1 LYRPQFAL
9 SDTSTCV
16 HHQLRCS
23 PHLVTAGSSKMFHLN
38 SSILRDSSVR
48 QYNSYPPPPANPQLV
63 ISFPVQVIVPVAVAL
78 GVALGVGVSA
88 IGQNSP
94 NQPQLSQNDVS
105 QILSNTLTALT
116 VPVVSNNVPFIVS
129 GLSFRPDG
137 CAGVRFSDGRCY
149 PLLSR
154 GPCSLFQWII
164 VDFNSRTVIFSE

>member
-1 LYRPQFAL
+1 MQQSLGVSRFVRL
-9 SDTSTCV
+9 
-16 HHQLRCS
+16 
-23 PHLVTAGSSKMFHLN
+23 GKMFHLN

-48 QYNSYPPPPANPQLV
+48 QYNSNPLPSTNPQLV

-78 GVALGVGVSA
+78 GVALGVST

-94 NQPQLSQNDVS
+94 NQQQLSQKDVS
-105 QILSNTLTALT
+105 QILSNFLAALS
-116 VPVVSNNVPFIVS
+116 VPVVSNSVPFIVS

-154 GPCSLFQWII
+154 GPCSLFQWI
-164 VDFNSRTVIFSE
+164 VNSQKRMCL

>member
-1 LYRPQFAL
+1 MQQSLGVSRFVRL
-9 SDTSTCV
+9 
-16 HHQLRCS
+16 
-23 PHLVTAGSSKMFHLN
+23 GKMFHLN

-48 QYNSYPPPPANPQLV
+48 QYNSNPLPSTNPQLV

-78 GVALGVGVSA
+78 GVALGVST

-94 NQPQLSQNDVS
+94 NQQQLSQKDVS
-105 QILSNTLTALT
+105 QILSNTLAALS
-116 VPVVSNNVPFIVS
+116 VPVVSNSVPFIVS

-164 VDFNSRTVIFSE
+164 VDLNSRTVIFSE

>member
-1 LYRPQFAL
+1 ML
-9 SDTSTCV
+9 SD
-16 HHQLRCS
+16 
-23 PHLVTAGSSKMFHLN
+23 HLVLCSSSAQMQQSLGVSRFVRLGKMFHLN

-48 QYNSYPPPPANPQLV
+48 QYNSNPPPSTNPQLV
-63 ISFPVQVIVPVAVAL
+63 ISFPAL
-78 GVALGVGVSA
+78 GVALGVST

-94 NQPQLSQNDVS
+94 NQQQLSQKDVS
-105 QILSNTLTALT
+105 QILSNTLAALS
-116 VPVVSNNVPFIVS
+116 VPVVSNSVPFIVS

-164 VDFNSRTVIFSE
+164 VDLISRTIIFSE

>member
-1 LYRPQFAL
+1 MQQSLGVSRFVRL
-9 SDTSTCV
+9 
-16 HHQLRCS
+16 
-23 PHLVTAGSSKMFHLN
+23 GKMFHLN

-48 QYNSYPPPPANPQLV
+48 QYNSNPPPSTNPQLV

-78 GVALGVGVSA
+78 GVALGVST

-94 NQPQLSQNDVS
+94 NQQQLSQKDVS
-105 QILSNTLTALT
+105 QILSNTLAALS
-116 VPVVSNNVPFIVS
+116 VPVVSNSVPFIVS

-164 VDFNSRTVIFSE
+164 VDLISRTVIFSE

>member
-1 LYRPQFAL
+1 MQQSLGVSRFVRL
-9 SDTSTCV
+9 
-16 HHQLRCS
+16 
-23 PHLVTAGSSKMFHLN
+23 GKMFHLN

-48 QYNSYPPPPANPQLV
+48 QYNSNPPPSTNPQLV

-78 GVALGVGVSA
+78 GVALGVST

-94 NQPQLSQNDVS
+94 NQQQLSQKDVS
-105 QILSNTLTALT
+105 QILSNTLAALS
-116 VPVVSNNVPFIVS
+116 VPVVSNSVPFIVS

-164 VDFNSRTVIFSE
+164 VDLNSRTVIFSE

>member
-1 LYRPQFAL
+1 MQQSLGVSRFVRL
-9 SDTSTCV
+9 
-16 HHQLRCS
+16 
-23 PHLVTAGSSKMFHLN
+23 GKMFHLN

-48 QYNSYPPPPANPQLV
+48 QYNSNPLPSTNPQLV

-78 GVALGVGVSA
+78 GVAWGVST

-94 NQPQLSQNDVS
+94 NQQQLSQKDVS
-105 QILSNTLTALT
+105 QILSNTLAALS
-116 VPVVSNNVPFIVS
+116 VPVVSNSVPFIVS

-164 VDFNSRTVIFSE
+164 VDLISRTVIFSE